1 MRTPLKSSSV
11 QNRRQMV
18 SDDPFEDP
26 EWLDFA
32 RQARENL
39 VPMIDKSAV
48 AVSIVSDKLD
58 PKLAIETGYMVLMDK
73 PIILAVTP
81 GSKIPSKLALVADE
95 IVEVDLSDPS
105 FSDRLR
111 AAIQRVT
118 ERLDL

>member
-1 MRTPLKSSSV
+1 
-11 QNRRQMV
+11 V

>member
-95 IVEVDLSDPS
+95 IVEGDLSDPS